1 MAEVAIVASAI
12 QFIDV
17 GGRLLLGL
25 SQICSKVHHVP
36 EKIEKSRATL
46 QHLLVVAEV
55 VKSNHVSSYAGS
67 QAVEFNLACSECI
80 KLIKEFASLLNGLTA
95 ATNDGPF
102 RRTWKAIVAIKK
114 EKEILDICERL
125 EQYKTTL
132 SLWLFHTIL

>member
-1 MAEVAIVASAI
+1 MAEVAIGASAI

-17 GGRLLLGL
+17 GVRLLLGL
-25 SQICSKVHHVP
+25 SRLYSKLDHVP

-46 QHLLVVAEV
+46 QHLLLIAEV

-67 QAVEFNLACSECI
+67 QAAEFNLACSECI
-80 KLIKEFASLLNGLTA
+80 KLVKELASLLDDLTA

-102 RRTWKAIVAIKK
+102 RRAWKAIVAVKK

>member
-17 GGRLLLGL
+17 GGRLLLSL
-25 SQICSKVHHVP
+25 SRLCSKVHHVP
-36 EKIEKSRATL
+36 EKIENLRATL
-46 QHLLVVAEV
+46 QHLLIIAEV

-67 QAVEFNLACSECI
+67 QAAEFNLACSESI
-80 KLIKEFASLLNGLTA
+80 KLIKELASLLDNLTA
-95 ATNDGPF
+95 VVDDGPF
-102 RRTWKAIVAIKK
+102 RRTWKAIVAVKK